1 MPVKILILELD
12 TICERIEDLH
22 DFWDDFISFLTMT
35 EYGYVVEAFH
45 EHPDFLKKVSPCLY
59 NLAPTLESILKI
71 GDEEWKEELIRIHK
85 RIRGEI
91 KRLWDNS
98 GEIIINSYENLIY
111 DITGSDE
118 IREIYRREV
127 VEPIMAEMENIKRV
141 FGWRIKLNNILFE
154 STTEWFKEI
163 EKLVMGG

>member
-35 EYGYVVEAFH
+35 EYGYVVETFH
-45 EHPDFLKKVSPCLY
+45 KHPDFLKKISPYLY
-59 NLAPTLESILKI
+59 SLAPTVESILKMK
-71 GDEEWKEELIRIHK
+71 DEEWKEELRRIYK
-85 RIRGEI
+85 RIQGEI

-98 GEIIINSYENLIY
+98 GEIIINSYEDLIY
-111 DITGSDE
+111 DMTGSDE

-127 VEPIMAEMENIKRV
+127 VVPIMTEMEKIKRV
-141 FGWRIKLNNILFE
+141 FGWRIKLNNILFK

-163 EKLVMGG
+163 EKLVMGE